1 MYYFYMGSVLLPI
14 SPESFSLKVKN
25 ANKTLTL
32 INEGEINILRDA
44 GLTELDFKVLIP
56 AVQYSFAK
64 YDDGF
69 KRPSYYLDYF
79 EKLKTSKQPFQFIV
93 SRYMPDGK
101 MLFDTNMRVSLED
114 YKVDE
119 KSQEGFDLVVS
130 ISLKQYKYY
139 GTKIVT
145 VTDGIANVTNQRETG
160 NAPSTGVYIVKE
172 GDTLWSIAKT
182 VYGDGSMYSAISE
195 ANGNVSNNAIQEG
208 QELTIPDA
216 DSVKKKPA
224 APALNLNVSL
234 NAGNMHYH
242 PLFTASIRVDG
253 KPSSEDSASSMTVKN
268 DGQTNVTMKNSPS
281 FAAQKG
287 DTVTIVPMAPNDDY
301 VVRIYKN
308 GKVVY
313 KAYANPGAT
322 ATYPAYSTLIADDTS
337 ISIEYERLSK

>member
-64 YDDGF
+64 YDGGF

-93 SRYMPDGK
+93 SRYTPNGK

-139 GTKIVT
+139 GTK
-145 VTDGIANVTNQRETG
+145 
-160 NAPSTGVYIVKE
+160 
-172 GDTLWSIAKT
+172 
-182 VYGDGSMYSAISE
+182 
-195 ANGNVSNNAIQEG
+195 
-208 QELTIPDA
+208 
-216 DSVKKKPA
+216 
-224 APALNLNVSL
+224 
-234 NAGNMHYH
+234 
-242 PLFTASIRVDG
+242 
-253 KPSSEDSASSMTVKN
+253 
-268 DGQTNVTMKNSPS
+268 
-281 FAAQKG
+281 
-287 DTVTIVPMAPNDDY
+287 
-301 VVRIYKN
+301 VVRIPAKTFLPVPEKQNTTGETQREQASDMTTYEGTTAVTVETQREQENSPAPKTTITYRSKK
-308 GKVVY
+308 GDSFVGILKKFYGSDYTKVKDKVVEINREASSEFNSY
-313 KAYANPGAT
+313 LYHDFLGGNLLG
-322 ATYPAYSTLIADDTS
+322 YGLILPPLEDLLNDNS
-337 ISIEYERLSK
+337 